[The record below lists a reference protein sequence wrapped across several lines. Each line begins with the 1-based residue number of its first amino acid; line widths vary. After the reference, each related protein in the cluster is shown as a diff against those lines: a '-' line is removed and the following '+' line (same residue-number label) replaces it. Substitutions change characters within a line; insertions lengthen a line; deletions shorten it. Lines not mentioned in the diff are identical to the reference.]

1 LRIGR
6 LFLTML
12 VLAACSRGKAPPG
25 AERGASAKVSAT
37 QALPSASVAHG
48 WFEDDYPAALAAA
61 RERNVPLFVDASAV
75 WCHTC
80 LAMRA
85 FVLDDPGLEKSLFV
99 WLSFDVEA
107 PKNHA
112 VAARYPAKALPTF
125 FVVDPSDE
133 SVHGRWEGAAT
144 VEQMRDFMRD
154 GRRSIELSHAGS
166 LAPDDPLLLLL
177 LGHRA
182 AMKNDHEAAA
192 RNFESALRAAPPAW
206 SRRPD
211 ALYALIVAH
220 ERLGKIEPCLDL
232 ALSTLAGDT
241 LGRSSTLADFSGTA
255 LGCATHAPKTDARS
269 KKLRELV
276 ARKLHEVALDPS
288 APMSPDDRGDAL
300 RMVWEAHEAL
310 GNQEDALAAARE
322 RLAVLDAAAKRAP
335 SAAVASTFDGA
346 RMETLVFLNRAHEA
360 VVFLSEREKQL
371 PTDYNAPHRLAA
383 AYQALGD
390 QESALAA
397 IDRAIAKAWGARKA
411 RMLDK
416 RADILMKL
424 DRTAEARAA
433 VEAQLFHL
441 RSLPEGQK
449 KPTLES
455 AAQKRLEGL

>member
-1 LRIGR
+1 
-6 LFLTML
+6 
-12 VLAACSRGKAPPG
+12 
-25 AERGASAKVSAT
+25 
-37 QALPSASVAHG
+37 
-48 WFEDDYPAALAAA
+48 
-61 RERNVPLFVDASAV
+61 
-75 WCHTC
+75 
-80 LAMRA
+80 
-85 FVLDDPGLEKSLFV
+85 VLDDPGLEKAAYV

-107 PKNHA
+107 PKNQA

-144 VEQMRDFMRD
+144 VDQMREFLRD

-166 LAPDDPLLLLL
+166 LAPDDPLRLLLI
-177 LGHRA
+177 GHRA
-182 AMKNDHEAAA
+182 AMKNDYEAAS

-220 ERLGKIEPCLDL
+220 ERLGKVEPCLEL

-241 LGRSSTLADFSGTA
+241 LGRSSTLSDFSGAA
-255 LGCATHAPKTDARS
+255 LGCATHASKTDARS

-276 ARKLHEVALDPS
+276 ARKLQQVALDPS

-310 GNQEDALAAARE
+310 GNRDGALAAARE
-322 RLAVLDAAAKRAP
+322 RIAVLDSAAKRAP

-346 RMETLVFLNRAHEA
+346 RMETLVFLERAREA
-360 VVFLSEREKQL
+360 VAFLSERERQL
-371 PTDYNAPHRLAA
+371 PNDYNAPHRLAL

-390 QESALAA
+390 HESALAA

-416 RADILMKL
+416 RADILVKL
-424 DRTAEARAA
+424 GRTADARATL
-433 VEAQLFHL
+433 EAELGHL

-449 KPTLES
+449 KPALEA